1 MLEQVTS
8 LEFTESYVTGE
19 ELGGGKGGDCWEM
32 KQSQIIQDLLFV
44 QGELGGHYYWLVK
57 KSAEGQGQVCTA
69 SEEAMSI
76 RRQSTLGNKNQ
87 SVFLPVK

>member
-32 KQSQIIQDLLFV
+32 K
-44 QGELGGHYYWLVK
+44 
-57 KSAEGQGQVCTA
+57 
-69 SEEAMSI
+69 
-76 RRQSTLGNKNQ
+76 
-87 SVFLPVK
+87 